1 MKSFARSLA
10 ALAACVL
17 LSAAPALCSAEIVEG
32 QAPIID
38 GNVEQARYAA
48 RQDAMRIY
56 VEGKVGVHVQ
66 SSTEVDMGMVVSDR
80 ILTNSD
86 GYVQLKRV
94 VDEKQSG
101 GIYIVHLDLDADTH
115 LMETA
120 VADVQ
125 SRLEALEANSSRSG
139 VSVAVGG
146 VDENGRFESVPKLNN
161 YVRGMMEDK
170 GFLAVTNDAVLQ
182 YMASHRDLDD
192 PNALV
197 EIRQFARQYREME
210 NALLRGTLSTQSIT
224 RQGGSY
230 VAVVH
235 ASFELIGLDNNASN
249 SFANYF
255 TAAASSPTGAKQKAQ
270 EMAVREAVNA
280 LGQKALKTDQRENRG
295 GVHHIKTMLAFTNL
309 GDPAGRAKQIL
320 TALSNMGIH
329 VIRSGLTSSGSF
341 QAFIDATQYQD
352 TGALQEAITQNLGCT
367 SMMDEG
373 TSVGSSKMQFTF

>member
-1 MKSFARSLA
+1 MKSFARPLA
-10 ALAACVL
+10 ALAIGVMFGT
-17 LSAAPALCSAEIVEG
+17 APSLCSAEIVEG

-38 GNVEQARYAA
+38 GNVDQARYAA

-80 ILTNSD
+80 ILTNSN

-94 VDEKQSG
+94 VDEKQAN

-120 VADVQ
+120 AADVQ

-146 VDENGRFESVPKLNN
+146 RDENGRYESVPQINN
-161 YVRGMMEDK
+161 YVRGKMEDK
-170 GFLAVTNDAVLQ
+170 GFFAVTNDGVLQ
-182 YMASHRDLDD
+182 YMATHPDLDD

-197 EIRQFARQYREME
+197 EIRQLARQYREME

-249 SFANYF
+249 SFSNYF
-255 TAAASSPTGAKQKAQ
+255 TAAASSAVGAKQKAQ
-270 EMAVREAVNA
+270 EMAVREAVDA

-295 GVHHIKTMLAFTNL
+295 GVHHIKTMLVFSNL
-309 GDPAGRAKQIL
+309 GDAAARSKQIMA
-320 TALSNMGIH
+320 ALSSMGIH
-329 VIRSGLTSSGSF
+329 VIRSGLTSGGTF
-341 QAFIDATQYQD
+341 QAFVDATQYQD
-352 TGALQEAITQNLGCT
+352 TGAIQEAITQQLGCT
-367 SMMDEG
+367 SLMDEG
-373 TSVGSSKMQFTF
+373 ASIGSSKMQFTF